1 MTAWKPP
8 FPEDWQPIV
17 ARALAEDLGTGD
29 LTAVCL
35 PTDPA
40 EWFVEAQAEGVV
52 CGVEIARSLLAEAG
66 VCRAMVQ
73 DGDAVVPGTVV
84 LRGAGSPA
92 QVVARERTALNF
104 LMHLSGI
111 ATTTRKYVRALEGTG
126 ATLLDTRKTVPGLR
140 SLAKYAVRCGGGMN
154 HRMGLYDAAM
164 LKDNHIR
171 AVGDVA
177 AAVAKVRAA
186 ISPMTKIEVEC
197 ATLEEAFAAC
207 DAGADVLLLDNMT
220 PEQLRAVVGRLG
232 DRIPLEA
239 SGGVT
244 LDNIAEIGATGV
256 PFVST
261 SATTMASQ
269 PLALHLEFA

>member
-8 FPEDWQPIV
+8 IPEDWQPIV

-29 LTAVCL
+29 LTAICL
-35 PTDPA
+35 PTERA
-40 EWFVEAQAEGVV
+40 EWFIEAQAEGVV
-52 CGVEIARSLLAEAG
+52 CGVEIARSLLSAAG
-66 VCRAMVQ
+66 DCVALVQ
-73 DGDAVVPGTVV
+73 DGDAVAPGTVV
-84 LRGAGSPA
+84 LKGIGSPA
-92 QVVARERTALNF
+92 LVVARERTALNF

-111 ATTTRKYVRALEGTG
+111 ASTTRTYVRALQGTG
-126 ATLLDTRKTVPGLR
+126 ARLLDTRKTVPGLR

-177 AAVAKVRAA
+177 AAVATVRANV
-186 ISPMTKIEVEC
+186 SPMTKIEVEC
-197 ATLEEAFAAC
+197 ATLEEAIAAHE
-207 DAGADVLLLDNMT
+207 AGADVLLLDNMT
-220 PEQLRAVVGRLG
+220 PERLREVVERLG
-232 DRIPLEA
+232 DRVPLEA

-244 LDNIAEIGATGV
+244 LDNLGEIGATGV
-256 PFVST
+256 QYVST
-261 SATTMASQ
+261 SATTMASR

>member
-52 CGVEIARSLLAEAG
+52 CGVEIARSLLAAAGDCEAL
-66 VCRAMVQ
+66 AT

-197 ATLEEAFAAC
+197 ATLEEAVAAC

-256 PFVST
+256 HFVST

>member
-8 FPEDWQPIV
+8 SPEDWRPIV

-40 EWFVEAQAEGVV
+40 EWFIEAQAEGVV

-66 VCRAMVQ
+66 DCRAVVQ

-84 LRGAGSPA
+84 LEGIGSPA
-92 QVVARERTALNF
+92 LVVSRERTALNF

-111 ATTTRKYVRALEGTG
+111 ATTTRKYVRALQGTG

-171 AVGDVA
+171 AVGDVT
-177 AAVAKVRAA
+177 AAVAKLRAA
-186 ISPMTKIEVEC
+186 ISSMTKIEVEC
-197 ATLEEAFAAC
+197 ATLEEAIAAYE
-207 DAGADVLLLDNMT
+207 AGADVLLLDNMT
-220 PEQLRAVVGRLG
+220 PEQLRAVVERLG
-232 DRIPLEA
+232 DRVPLEA

-244 LDNIAEIGATGV
+244 LDNLAEIGATGV
-256 PFVST
+256 HYVST
-261 SATTMASQ
+261 SATTMASH

>member
-52 CGVEIARSLLAEAG
+52 CGVEIARSLLAAAGDCEAL
-66 VCRAMVQ
+66 AT

-197 ATLEEAFAAC
+197 ATLEEAVAAC

-256 PFVST
+256 PFIST

>member
-52 CGVEIARSLLAEAG
+52 CGVEIARSLLAAAGDCEAL
-66 VCRAMVQ
+66 AT
-73 DGDAVVPGTVV
+73 DGDAVAPGTVV

-111 ATTTRKYVRALEGTG
+111 ATTTGKYVRALEGTG

-177 AAVAKVRAA
+177 AAVAKVRGA

-197 ATLEEAFAAC
+197 ATLEEAVAAC
-207 DAGADVLLLDNMT
+207 DAGADVLLLDNMS
-220 PEQLRAVVGRLG
+220 PEKLRAVVGRLG
-232 DRIPLEA
+232 DKIPLEA

-256 PFVST
+256 QFIST

>member
-1 MTAWKPP
+1 VTAWKPP

-52 CGVEIARSLLAEAG
+52 CGVEIARSLLAAAGDCEAL
-66 VCRAMVQ
+66 AT
-73 DGDAVVPGTVV
+73 DGDAVAPGTVV

-111 ATTTRKYVRALEGTG
+111 ATTTRRYVRALEGTG

-177 AAVAKVRAA
+177 VAVAKVRAA

-197 ATLEEAFAAC
+197 ATLEEAVAAC

-232 DRIPLEA
+232 DSIPLEA

-256 PFVST
+256 PFIST
-261 SATTMASQ
+261 SATTMGSQ
-269 PLALHLEFA
+269 PLALHLEFT

>member
-8 FPEDWQPIV
+8 FPEDWQAIV

-52 CGVEIARSLLAEAG
+52 CGVEIARSLLAAAGDCEAL
-66 VCRAMVQ
+66 AT
-73 DGDAVVPGTVV
+73 DGDAVAPGTVV

-111 ATTTRKYVRALEGTG
+111 ATTTRRYVRALEGTG

-197 ATLEEAFAAC
+197 ATLEEAVAAC

-256 PFVST
+256 HFVST